1 MPPRL
6 IAAFTAIWAFRPY
19 LRHGPFAAALI
30 GGALL
35 RWTAVRAYPQGLWFT
50 GDSYFYMGYALRP
63 KPSGSKTLGYS
74 FLLRLMEPL
83 HSLKAVVV
91 VQHLM
96 GLAIAVMIYALL
108 CRARLPAWAAAIVS
122 LPVLYDAYQIELEH
136 LLMSEALFTFAIMA
150 GLTLLLWR
158 PPVWWTALP
167 AGVLLGYAVLV
178 RSAGAPLIPVILL
191 VLLLRPR
198 GRPPRLLPRL
208 LPRARPDLRPA
219 LAFGVAAAVP
229 LVAYAMWFHAERGT
243 YGLTTADGIYL
254 WGRTAQFA
262 DCAKIDPPAD
272 EQGLCLDAATKAEK
286 DPPGHLIWRNDIPPR
301 ERFRSVITPEA
312 NKTLRSFAIR
322 AILAQPG
329 DYLHVVGHGVHM
341 AFSHDRAPVPTPGTE
356 GLYHFPDRP
365 QLFTP
370 GRSFGGGGTALT
382 DAMRY
387 GRTDRPSQVVQPQA
401 DRLIDYQEKVFLP
414 GPALGVLFALGAVGL
429 AAARWRRREVLLA
442 WGTAATLLLFPIA
455 SADFDYRYVVPPMP
469 FACLAVGLAL
479 SAFRARRPEPVPA
492 GAEPVE
498 PGPGPEGV
506 ESAET
511 EPPEGESSEDGS
523 SETERGVS
531 RWWENRGSRHRDSG
545 RASAP

>member
-1 MPPRL
+1 M
-6 IAAFTAIWAFRPY
+6 
-19 LRHGPFAAALI
+19 ALI

-63 KPSGSKTLGYS
+63 SPSRSKTLGYS
-74 FLLRLMEPL
+74 FMLNLMEPL

-96 GLAIAVMIYALL
+96 GLAVAVMIYVLL
-108 CRARLPAWAAAIVS
+108 VRARLPAWAAAIVA

-136 LLMSEALFTFAIMA
+136 LLMSEALFTFLIMA
-150 GLTLLLWR
+150 ALTLLLWR
-158 PPVWWTALP
+158 RPVWWTALP
-167 AGVLLGYAVLV
+167 AGVLLGGAVLV

-191 VLLLRPR
+191 VLLLRR
-198 GRPPRLLPRL
+198 RPARLLPRL
-208 LPRARPDLRPA
+208 LPRGRPDLPPV
-219 LAFGVAAAVP
+219 LAFGAAAAVP
-229 LVAYAMWFHAERGT
+229 LVAYAMWFHSERGE
-243 YGLTTADGIYL
+243 YGLTTADGLYL
-254 WGRTAQFA
+254 WGRTANFA
-262 DCAKIDPPAD
+262 DCAKMDPPP
-272 EQGLCLDAATKAEK
+272 EERGLCLDAATKAQQ

-301 ERFRSVITPEA
+301 ERFHSVTSTEA
-312 NKTLRSFAIR
+312 NKTLRDFAVR

-329 DYLHVVGHGVHM
+329 DYLHAIGHGVQM
-341 AFSHDRAPVPTPGTE
+341 AFSQHRAPHPTAGTE
-356 GLYHFPDRP
+356 RLYHFPDRP
-365 QLFTP
+365 QLFP
-370 GRSFGGGGTALT
+370 AGKSIGGGGTVLT

-387 GRTDRPSQVVQPQA
+387 GGTDTPSRVVQPQA
-401 DRLIDYQEKVFLP
+401 DRMIGYQEKVFLP
-414 GPALGVLFALGAVGL
+414 GPALGAVFAAGAVGL

-479 SAFRARRPEPVPA
+479 SALRARRPEPVPA

-498 PGPGPEGV
+498 SEPGPVDDEPSEPEGTG
-506 ESAET
+506 SGDAE
-511 EPPEGESSEDGS
+511 P
-523 SETERGVS
+523 ERGVS